1 MNNAIVMVQDLQGN
15 LVVEIRSPVESTF
28 RYRNWS
34 HGFRL
39 ECWSEGQWEPETMD
53 SSIPLLHL
61 AESEPDNRPVQAFV
75 AMIPEDVRQAVAPY
89 VYCQTRMLCWLS
101 KSLPAQQLF
110 ASAPHLFWLLMA
122 RSDKQDWPQEHVEA
136 ALLQP
141 RADIL
146 ALVVGETVPGG
157 LKWLQRIQL
166 RSGDQVE
173 YRALIHALANVDRL
187 KPLQGIIA
195 VPIHLVHAASRYPD
209 LAHGRAFKSLSIR
222 EYERLTD
229 ITAILGKYDRYWGD
243 ALNVARLLGIQ
254 DAVVALRRCRDFTAV
269 KQLHDRWTD
278 RLNQQR
284 CIAVYG
290 HSKLPDP
297 PLAGNDQVHPIRTLE
312 DLREEGRLMH
322 HCVASYIDAIMSG
335 QCYIYRILQPQRATI
350 EVRLRGDQASV
361 RQVALAYNGKPNED
375 TLAAVQQ
382 WFDDAVDDC
391 KARMSGSE

>member
-1 MNNAIVMVQDLQGN
+1 MSNAIVMVQDPQGN
-15 LVVEIRSPVESTF
+15 LVVEILSPVESTF

-39 ECWSEGQWEPETMD
+39 ECWNEGQWEPETMD
-53 SSIPLLHL
+53 SGIPLLQL
-61 AESEPDNRPVQAFV
+61 AQSEPDSRPVQAFV
-75 AMIPEDVRQAVAPY
+75 ATIPEYIRQAVAPY

-122 RSDKQDWPQEHVEA
+122 RSDEQDWPEAHVDA

-146 ALVVGETVPGG
+146 ALVVGEATPGG

-166 RSGDQVE
+166 KSGDQVE

-187 KPLQGIIA
+187 KPLQGIIP
-195 VPIHLVHAASRYPD
+195 VPIHLAHAACRYPD
-209 LAHGRAFKSLSIR
+209 LAHGPAFKSLSVR

-290 HSKLPDP
+290 HSKLPEP
-297 PLAGNDQVHPIRTLE
+297 PLAGNDQVHPICTLE

-322 HCVASYIDAIMSG
+322 HCVASYVDAILSG

-361 RQVALAYNGKPNED
+361 RQVAQAYNGKPNED
-375 TLAAVQQ
+375 TLTAVQQ
-382 WFDDAVDDC
+382 WFDDAVDDRS
-391 KARMSGSE
+391 ARASGSE